1 MYDYGFDAKT
11 VARLLKRPLLTTACP
26 SFSGRVNR
34 SKVTPSHTLGPAIK
48 SLAFEMDFDNP
59 SNETLYLTS
68 ATGRFLKAIPPNN
81 GQPITDN
88 GKSVGL
94 RDATILVRIRESHG
108 NRILNLDKSPPGDYT
123 HITIT
128 GSDLVSWHTVYIN
141 DLDMVL
147 CTESGRILLE
157 ENTDPNR
164 KAPETFAHLRASG
177 MDVYYLEGVLPEL
190 MRTVNYTAGRCHFWY
205 SSAEDNPTDLYALV
219 GDDPEAVLI
228 PCHRRDP
235 EKRAHF
241 DFPTIGFQI
250 NRVNELTGRQYV
262 TSGHTQI
269 YQYLCNSNYAVK
281 PFELADGYVKVFRS
295 IEALKAYRALK
306 MRDDREKR
314 RQAARP
320 AFTDPTP
327 YKIKDYE
334 NTMIPKAAIMEY
346 FGAATQG
353 MRDTIASLERD
364 LRISEER
371 LTTANKKISAQ
382 DAMLESAYSCDGD
395 DAYRR
400 EHMERTLRL
409 QEKKLQLEE
418 EKVKAEQERAR
429 QNEKSER
436 SKYWSAIMKA
446 LGDVVK
452 AVSAIAVV
460 AFGIVK
466 LFM

>member
-11 VARLLKRPLLTTACP
+11 VARLLKRPLLTTTCP
-26 SFSGRVNR
+26 NFGGRVSRTTINR
-34 SKVTPSHTLGPAIK
+34 SHTLGPAIK
-48 SLAFEMDFDNP
+48 SLALEMDFDNP
-59 SNETLYLTS
+59 SNETLYLIS
-68 ATGRFLKAIPPNN
+68 ATGRFIKELPPNN
-81 GQPITDN
+81 GLSISDN
-88 GKSVGL
+88 GRSVPL
-94 RDATILVRIRESHG
+94 KDTLILVRIRESQG
-108 NRILNLDKSPPGDYT
+108 NRMSNLDKQPPGIYT
-123 HITIT
+123 HITVT
-128 GSDLVSWHTVYIN
+128 GTDLVANHTVYID

-157 ENTDPNR
+157 ENGDSTR

-177 MDVYYLEGVLPEL
+177 MDVYYLERVLPEL

-235 EKRAHF
+235 AKRAHF

-262 TSGHTQI
+262 TTGHSQI

-281 PFELADGYVKVFRS
+281 PFELADGYIKVFRS
-295 IEALKAYRALK
+295 IDALKAYRALK
-306 MRDDREKR
+306 MRDDRAKR

-327 YKIKDYE
+327 YKIQSFE
-334 NTMIPKAAIMEY
+334 NTMVPKAAIMEY

-364 LRISEER
+364 LRISEDR
-371 LTTANKKISAQ
+371 LTEANKKISAQ
-382 DAMLESAYSCDGD
+382 DAMLESAYSCDDGD
-395 DAYRR
+395 SYRK
-400 EHMERTLRL
+400 EHIERTLKL
-409 QEKKLQLEE
+409 QERKIQLEE
-418 EKVKAEQERAR
+418 EKVRAEQERTR

-436 SKYWSAIMKA
+436 SKFWSATMKA
-446 LGDVVK
+446 LGDIVK
-452 AVSAIAVV
+452 AVSAIAVM
-460 AFGIVK
+460 AFGLVK